1 VIDTLCFT
9 REVSTSP
16 AKETDVFKKKPK
28 TSVGLDI
35 GNYSSKLV
43 QLEHGPD
50 GYTLLSY
57 GVYDQPS
64 NSIIEGQI
72 KNREAVVSGI
82 KNLIQ
87 RCDPRIRDV
96 IISISGKGV
105 ITDRIQLQQRKGVKT
120 SQLVRFEAEQRCPFD
135 VEDVTLDYKIVRF
148 DEQSERIDVLL
159 VAAKNDLLY
168 DLLSVVYEAELKPI
182 VVDVDAF
189 ALYNAWEVNYRQ
201 QKEEQEEGEGAQSEN
216 LALVNIGAETT
227 NVVFIHQGSYHST
240 RDLSVAGNSFV
251 KTAQRQMGVDPK
263 LIHQALRGKMDSKV
277 DHNTFMFAVNKSS
290 ELLSKELDLA
300 FSYFQSDAKVEKI
313 DRILLSGGCALIPWL
328 PGFLEKRHHLP
339 VEKFDP
345 VKTLHYSQELQQNG
359 FKEMAPSLA
368 VCIGLALRQA
378 E

>member
-1 VIDTLCFT
+1 
-9 REVSTSP
+9 
-16 AKETDVFKKKPK
+16 VFKKKPK

-57 GVYDQPS
+57 GVYDLPS

-72 KNREAVVSGI
+72 KNREAVVAGI

-87 RCDPRIRDV
+87 RCDPHIKDV

-135 VEDVTLDYKIVRF
+135 VEDVTLDYKVVRF
-148 DEQSERIDVLL
+148 DEKSERLDVLL

-201 QKEEQEEGEGAQSEN
+201 QKEEGEPQAGESES

-240 RDLSVAGNSFV
+240 RDLSVAGNNFI
-251 KTAQRQMGVDPK
+251 KTAQRQMGVDQK
-263 LIHQALRGKMDSKV
+263 LIHQALRGEMDPKIDQS
-277 DHNTFMFAVNKSS
+277 TFMFAVNKSS
-290 ELLSKELDLA
+290 EMLSKELELA
-300 FSYFQSDAKVEKI
+300 FSYFQSDAKAERI

-328 PGFLEKRHHLP
+328 PGFLEKRHHVP

-345 VKTLHYSQELQQNG
+345 IKTLSYSAEMQQNG
-359 FKEMAPSLA
+359 FQDMAPSLA

>member
-1 VIDTLCFT
+1 LIDTLCFT

-16 AKETDVFKKKPK
+16 EKEIPVFKKKPK

-50 GYTLLSY
+50 GHTLLSY
-57 GVYDQPS
+57 GVYDLPS

-72 KNREAVVSGI
+72 KNREAVITGI
-82 KNLIQ
+82 RNLIQ
-87 RCDPRIRDV
+87 RCDPHIKDV
-96 IISISGKGV
+96 IVSISGKGV
-105 ITDRIQLQQRKGVKT
+105 ITDRISLQQRKGVKT
-120 SQLVRFEAEQRCPFD
+120 SQLIRFEAEQRCPFD
-135 VEDVTLDYKIVRF
+135 VEDVTLDYKIVKF
-148 DEQSERIDVLL
+148 DEKSERLDVLL

-168 DLLSVVYEAELKPI
+168 DLLSVVYEAELKPV

-189 ALYNAWEVNYRQ
+189 ALYNAWETNYRQ
-201 QKEEQEEGEGAQSEN
+201 QKKEEEQEGGQAES

-227 NVVFIHQGSYHST
+227 NVVFIHEGSYHST

-251 KTAQRQMGVDPK
+251 KTAQRQMGVDAK
-263 LIHQALRGKMDSKV
+263 LIHQALRGQIDPKV
-277 DHNTFMFAVNKSS
+277 DHSTFMFAVNKSS
-290 ELLSKELDLA
+290 ELLSKELELA
-300 FSYFQSDAKVEKI
+300 FSYFKSAAKVERI

-328 PGFLEKRHHLP
+328 PGFLEKRHHAT

-345 VKTLHYSQELQQNG
+345 VKTLSYSQELQQNG
-359 FKEMAPSLA
+359 FQELAPSLA

>member
-1 VIDTLCFT
+1 
-9 REVSTSP
+9 
-16 AKETDVFKKKPK
+16 VFKKKPK

-43 QLEHGPD
+43 QLEHGPA

-57 GVYDQPS
+57 GVYDLPK

-72 KNREAVVSGI
+72 KNREAVVAGI
-82 KNLIQ
+82 RNLIQ
-87 RCDPRIRDV
+87 RCDPHIKDV

-105 ITDRIQLQQRKGVKT
+105 ITDRISLQQRKGVKT

-135 VEDVTLDYKIVRF
+135 VEDVTLDYKVVRF
-148 DEQSERIDVLL
+148 DEKSERLDVLL

-189 ALYNAWEVNYRQ
+189 ALYNAWEINYRQ
-201 QKEEQEEGEGAQSEN
+201 QREEERKEGGDNET

-251 KTAQRQMGVDPK
+251 KTAQRQMGVEPE
-263 LIHQALRGKMDSKV
+263 LIHQALRGEMDPKV

-290 ELLSKELDLA
+290 EQLSKELELA
-300 FSYFQSDAKVEKI
+300 FSYFKSEAKAERI
-313 DRILLSGGCALIPWL
+313 DRILISGGCAQIPWL
-328 PGFLEKRHHLP
+328 PGFLEKRNHVT
-339 VEKFDP
+339 VEKFNP
-345 VKTLHYSQELQQNG
+345 VKTLSYSPELQQNG
-359 FKEMAPSLA
+359 FQEMAPSLA